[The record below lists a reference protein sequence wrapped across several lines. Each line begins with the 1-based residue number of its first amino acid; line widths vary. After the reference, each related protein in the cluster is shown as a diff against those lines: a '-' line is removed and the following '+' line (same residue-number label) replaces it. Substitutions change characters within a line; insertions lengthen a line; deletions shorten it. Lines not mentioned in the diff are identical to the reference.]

1 MTVTTIG
8 YGDICPTTPAGKA
21 VCAAAALSGIG
32 YFGIIFEILRDFRAR
47 SLESKVLESVRMK
60 GTAGMLLTTLTA
72 GVLLC
77 YYLRAHGTL
86 PTVEEADAASGIF
99 EATYWTIIT
108 TTSVGYGDLYPS
120 TDSGKFVVCA
130 FAIWSLATAAILEE
144 MSERLK
150 SFVE

>member
-1 MTVTTIG
+1 MPQPSKTLALGAALLALYTFLLMQTEGHTWVDALYLSTMTVTTIG

-60 GTAGMLLTTLTA
+60 GTAGMLLTTLAA

-77 YYLRAHGTL
+77 YYLRADF
-86 PTVEEADAASGIF
+86 P
-99 EATYWTIIT
+99 
-108 TTSVGYGDLYPS
+108 PS
-120 TDSGKFVVCA
+120 RDH
-130 FAIWSLATAAILEE
+130 WH
-144 MSERLK
+144 LK
-150 SFVE
+150 YCE